1 MLKQHARRIH
11 HFLLAT
17 DIGASGLTFA
27 ALAYLP
33 VMRDPLARSQTTVF
47 AFEALGFLACL
58 AWPLVLDRFGMYA
71 SHRYEDLLSVL
82 RPLAA
87 ASAASVVMLST
98 VAFAIAAPVAPL
110 FPLAFG
116 LANFAVLA
124 TIRVA
129 SFGVVRAA
137 RRAGANYR
145 NHLVIGSGPRA
156 RYVEQV
162 IASHPEWGL
171 RIVAFVDDSEPEGGP
186 CVSSPER
193 VRKFADVPA
202 LLRDEAI
209 DEALIACPLSM
220 LPDVAP
226 VVWACATMGV
236 PVTLLSDLFG
246 NHLPAPRLRYF
257 DAFSALSFAP
267 VHHNEVELAL
277 KRMIDLVGAAAG
289 ILLAAPLLA
298 LAALAIRMDSPGPI
312 FFRQVRCGLNGRRF
326 HMLKLRT
333 MCVDAETRKVELL
346 HLNEMDGP
354 VFKITKDPRV
364 TRVGRWLRRWSIDEV
379 PQLWNVFRGDMSLV
393 GPRPPTPDEVV
404 KYEPT
409 ERRRLSMRPGITCFW
424 QVSGRNEVSF
434 SEWMK
439 LDLLYI
445 DTWSLLSDLR
455 LLLRTLPAVLRRRG
469 AS

>member
-11 HFLLAT
+11 HVLLVT
-17 DIGASGLTFA
+17 DIGASGLIFA

-33 VMRDPLARSQTTVF
+33 VMRDPFAKPQTMIF

-58 AWPLVLDRFGMYA
+58 AWPLVLDRFGMYR
-71 SHRYEDLLSVL
+71 SHRNEGLLDVL

-87 ASAASVVMLST
+87 ASAASVIMLST

-124 TIRVA
+124 TIRIV

-145 NHLVIGSGPRA
+145 NLLVVGSGPRA
-156 RYVEQV
+156 RFTEQV

-171 RIVAFVDDSEPEGGP
+171 RIVAFADDGEPQGGP
-186 CVSSPER
+186 CVPPDR
-193 VRKFADVPA
+193 VRKFVEVPA
-202 LLRDEAI
+202 LLRDEAV

-220 LPDVAP
+220 LPAVAP
-226 VVWACATMGV
+226 VVHACATIGV

-246 NHLPAPRLRYF
+246 DQLPAPRLRYL
-257 DAFSALSFAP
+257 DVLAALSFAP

-277 KRMIDLVGAAAG
+277 KRLIDIVGAAAG
-289 ILLAAPLLA
+289 MVLAGPLLA
-298 LAALAIRMDSPGPI
+298 VAALAIRLDSPGPI
-312 FFRQVRCGLNGRRF
+312 FFRQLRCGLNGRRF
-326 HMLKLRT
+326 EILKLRT
-333 MCVDAETRKVELL
+333 MCVDAERRKVELL

-354 VFKITKDPRV
+354 VFKITRDPRV
-364 TRVGRWLRRWSIDEV
+364 TRVGRWLRRWSLDEV
-379 PQLWNVFRGDMSLV
+379 PQLWNVLRGDMSLV

-409 ERRRLSMRPGITCFW
+409 ERRRLSMRPGITCVW
-424 QVSGRNEVSF
+424 QVSGRNEICF

-445 DTWSLLSDLR
+445 DSWSLLSDLR
-455 LLLRTLPAVLRRRG
+455 LLLRTLPAVLWRRG

>member
-33 VMRDPLARSQTTVF
+33 VMRDPLARSQTIVF

-58 AWPLVLDRFGMYA
+58 AWPLVLDRFGMYV
-71 SHRYEDLLSVL
+71 SHRYENLSSVL

-98 VAFAIAAPVAPL
+98 VAFAIAAPIAPL

-124 TIRVA
+124 TIRVV
-129 SFGVVRAA
+129 SFGVMRAV

-145 NHLVIGSGPRA
+145 NLLVIGSGPRA

-162 IASHPEWGL
+162 IASHPEWGI
-171 RIVAFVDDSEPEGGP
+171 RIVAFVDDGAPEGGAW
-186 CVSSPER
+186 VRPEQ
-193 VRKFADVPA
+193 VRKVIDVPA

-220 LPDVAP
+220 LSSIAS
-226 VVWACATMGV
+226 VVHPCATAGV

-246 NHLPAPRLRYF
+246 DHLPAPQLRYF
-257 DAFSALSFAP
+257 DSLAALSFAP
-267 VHHNEVELAL
+267 VHHNEVELAV
-277 KRMIDLVGAAAG
+277 KRLIDIVGALAG
-289 ILLAAPLLA
+289 IVLAAPLLA
-298 LAALAIRMDSPGPI
+298 LAALAIRLDSSGPI
-312 FFRQVRCGLNGRRF
+312 LFRQVRCGLNGRRF

-333 MCVDAETRKVELL
+333 MCVDAETRKVDLL

-354 VFKITKDPRV
+354 VFKITHDPRV

-393 GPRPPTPDEVV
+393 GPRPATPDEVV
-404 KYEPT
+404 QYEPT

-424 QVSGRNEVSF
+424 QVSGRNQVSF